1 MILVG
6 GDPNPDYLYLS
17 EILAFG
23 RLRNFCV
30 MLGYKEKYKGGQ
42 KNRERRGS
50 RSTQREE
57 GRGRKTILFGIYR

>member
-1 MILVG
+1 
-6 GDPNPDYLYLS
+6 
-17 EILAFG
+17 
-23 RLRNFCV
+23 

-57 GRGRKTILFGIYR
+57 GRKKNNTFFGYTDHFMNKHRGSY